1 MSLRLDPHTSV
12 LSKLTAT
19 LLFPS
24 LQHHP
29 LPQRRLSFRPLFQ
42 SHFPQESPD
51 LLAQIGSHLPR
62 SPALIFSLEHF
73 MLNTVCMGPRVYAL
87 VFAVKQQDCKAYT
100 QQALLSIRSF
110 AFTG

>member
-1 MSLRLDPHTSV
+1 MSLRLDSHTSV

-29 LPQRRLSFRPLFQ
+29 LPQPRPSFRALFQ
-42 SHFPQESPD
+42 SHFPLESPD
-51 LLAQIGSHLPR
+51 LLAQIGSLP
-62 SPALIFSLEHF
+62 SLFPALSSLKHF
-73 MLNTVCMGPRVYAL
+73 MLNTVCMVPGVRAL
-87 VFAVKQQDCKAYT
+87 VFAVTQQGCRAYT
-100 QQALLSIRSF
+100 QQASLSIRWF